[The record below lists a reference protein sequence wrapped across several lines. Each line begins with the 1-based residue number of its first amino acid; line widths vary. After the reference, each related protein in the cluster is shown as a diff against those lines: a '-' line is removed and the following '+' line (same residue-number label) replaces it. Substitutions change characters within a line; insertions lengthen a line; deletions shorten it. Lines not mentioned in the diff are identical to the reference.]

1 MPCVCAKCRHHA
13 QTLGL
18 PAAPADKDALQSA
31 YRKAARQWHPDR
43 FAANAAAHPEVPDAH
58 EAEEHFKLIQVAYRE
73 LTEHHDHPAEQP
85 PPTIFASPAPPPPFT
100 FGDTP
105 GCFTGPD
112 FPADVARVIQA
123 HLSPGEKALAIVDLS
138 LSRNGPASPAAF
150 TQFILLAAHAI
161 IVRNNLNIVSLLW
174 YTELGGVSLT
184 DRRLNGQL
192 NPWQRFA
199 ERITGPRPNYTLAIF
214 RRNGQLFH
222 AIWAEADDS
231 VKTVIYNFLLRR
243 KFETGA

>member
-1 MPCVCAKCRHHA
+1 MPCVCSQCLQHA

-18 PAAPADKDALQSA
+18 AAAPASKDALQSA

-43 FAANAAAHPEVPDAH
+43 FAANPAEHPE
-58 EAEEHFKLIQVAYRE
+58 AEDRFKRIHSAYQALID
-73 LTEHHDHPAEQP
+73 HHDHPVSQP
-85 PPTIFASPAPPPPFT
+85 PPPAFASPAPPPPFN

-112 FPADVARVIQA
+112 FPADAARVIQA
-123 HLSPGEKALAIVDLS
+123 HLSPGEKALAIVDLTH
-138 LSRNGPASPAAF
+138 PASSAAF
-150 TQFILLAAHAI
+150 TQFILLAAHAV

-192 NPWQRFA
+192 NRWQRFA

-214 RRNGQLFH
+214 RRDGQLFH

-243 KFETGA
+243 KFETGN